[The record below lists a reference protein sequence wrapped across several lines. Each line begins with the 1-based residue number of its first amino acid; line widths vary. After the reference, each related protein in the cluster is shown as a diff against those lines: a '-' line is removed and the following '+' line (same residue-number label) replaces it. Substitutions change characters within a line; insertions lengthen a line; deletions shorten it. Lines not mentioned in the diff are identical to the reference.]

1 LIIFTVVVPSAMSKH
16 ETLKAFLADHP
27 RMIGALFMILM
38 LTSQAG
44 TVAAAGATGT
54 GGP

>member
-1 LIIFTVVVPSAMSKH
+1 MSKH
-16 ETLKAFLADHP
+16 DTLKTFLADHP

-38 LTSQAG
+38 LTSSAG
-44 TVAAAGATGT
+44 TAAAGASAGT

>member
-1 LIIFTVVVPSAMSKH
+1 MSNQDK
-16 ETLKAFLADHP
+16 LKAFLADHP

-38 LTSQAG
+38 LTSSAG
-44 TVAAAGATGT
+44 TVAASASQGT